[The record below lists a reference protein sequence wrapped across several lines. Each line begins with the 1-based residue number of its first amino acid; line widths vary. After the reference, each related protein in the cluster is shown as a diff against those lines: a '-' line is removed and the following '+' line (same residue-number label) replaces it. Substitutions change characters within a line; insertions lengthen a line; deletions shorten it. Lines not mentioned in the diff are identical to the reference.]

1 MIFFLSPEDG
11 KKSGCP
17 KKRNRPKTNHGFF
30 PLITVNKVRHFTNFF
45 LGVFFSLRLVAV
57 LYIFSWIF
65 FLVAGFWRYSMNND
79 CKSMLYFFVVFS
91 SAGILSLSFFLQTD
105 TFEPGKPG

>member
-1 MIFFLSPEDG
+1 
-11 KKSGCP
+11 
-17 KKRNRPKTNHGFF
+17 
-30 PLITVNKVRHFTNFF
+30 
-45 LGVFFSLRLVAV
+45 
-57 LYIFSWIF
+57 
-65 FLVAGFWRYSMNND
+65 MNND